1 LFFSNGHRALIK
13 KSNRKIAR
21 FKMQKQV
28 NEIPL
33 DAKELFDQLIRSES
47 QVTRSIFLFG

>member
-1 LFFSNGHRALIK
+1 
-13 KSNRKIAR
+13 
-21 FKMQKQV
+21 MQKQV